1 MSRQFLPKGTK
12 VMCQETVKY
21 STVLCPPAPT
31 TAHLTLKDKQ
41 HLGKQASNSVTG
53 SQKTFCYHSAEQS
66 KANKPHLKME

>member
-31 TAHLTLKDKQ
+31 AAHLTLKDKR
-41 HLGKQASNSVTG
+41 HLGKQASVSLVLKRPSVITL
-53 SQKTFCYHSAEQS
+53 QNRARQTNHI
-66 KANKPHLKME
+66 